1 MSTLAHNEAPAL
13 SVDHHLAL
21 KALLSTAAI
30 YPLDAEGWIAVRGE
44 DRVRWLNGMLTN
56 NIRDLKPGEG
66 CYNFLLSA
74 QGRIQ
79 HDATA
84 FLLEE
89 QILLETAR
97 ERVPGLMAALDH
109 FIIMD
114 DVELEDVSAKHQ
126 GLGVA
131 GPKAAEILAAIGLD
145 VAGLAPIA
153 TRNFEWRDSTV
164 WVVAQYSPLT
174 PRFELWATNVAQLT
188 EALNTLPKADDKAIE
203 SLRILE
209 GVPVIGRDLRE
220 KELPQE
226 TGQTRALHFTKGC
239 YLGQE
244 IVERI
249 RSRGNVHRT
258 FAGFRFSGSVPEPGT
273 SILAAG
279 ASAGELTS
287 VDSDLKI
294 ALGFIRREP
303 VERGQA
309 LTYEGGVLTP
319 STLPFRIE

>member
-30 YPLDAEGWIAVRGE
+30 YPLDATGWIGVRGE

-84 FLLEE
+84 FLLEG

-97 ERVPGLMAALDH
+97 ERVPALMAALDH

-114 DVELEDVSAKHQ
+114 DVELDDVSAKHQ
-126 GLGVA
+126 GLGIA
-131 GPKAAEILAAIGLD
+131 GPKATEALAATGLN
-145 VAGLAPIA
+145 VAGMAPVS
-153 TRNFEWRDSTV
+153 TRAFEWRGSTV

-174 PRFELWATNVAQLT
+174 PRFELWAENVVQLT
-188 EALNTLPKADDKAIE
+188 EALNALPQADSKAIE
-203 SLRILE
+203 SLRIVE
-209 GVPVIGRDLRE
+209 GIPAIGKDLRE

-249 RSRGNVHRT
+249 RSRGNLHRT
-258 FAGFRFSGSVPEPGT
+258 FAGFRFSGVVPSTGAA
-273 SILAAG
+273 ILADG
-279 ASAGELTS
+279 ASVGELTS

-294 ALGFIRREP
+294 ALGFIRREA

-309 LTYEGGVLTP
+309 LTYEGGALASSP
-319 STLPFRIE
+319 LPFRIK

>member
-21 KALLSTAAI
+21 KALLSMAAI
-30 YPLDAEGWIAVRGE
+30 YPLDAEGRIAVRGE

-56 NIRDLKPGEG
+56 NIRDLKAGEG

-84 FLLEE
+84 FLLED

-97 ERVPGLMAALDH
+97 ERIPALMAALDH

-114 DVELEDVSAKHQ
+114 DVELEDVSEKHQ
-126 GLGVA
+126 GLGIA
-131 GPKAAEILAAIGLD
+131 GPKAAEALAAIGLD
-145 VAGLAPIA
+145 VAGIAPVS
-153 TRNFEWRDSTV
+153 TRAFEWRGSIV
-164 WVVAQYSPLT
+164 WVVARYSPLT
-174 PRFELWATNVAQLT
+174 PRFELWAANVAQLT
-188 EALNTLPKADDKAIE
+188 EALNTLPQADDNAIE

-209 GVPVIGRDLRE
+209 GVPAIGRDLRE

-226 TGQTRALHFTKGC
+226 TGQARALHFTKGC

-258 FAGFRFSGSVPEPGT
+258 FAGFRFSGSVPAAGT
-273 SILAAG
+273 AILADG
-279 ASAGELTS
+279 ASVGELTS
-287 VDSDLKI
+287 VDSDLNI
-294 ALGFIRREP
+294 ALGFIRREA

-309 LTYEGGVLTP
+309 LTYEGGALTSSP
-319 STLPFRIE
+319 LPFRIK